1 MSCSQAFP
9 ATALLW
15 KKLTGGALGWVGFS
29 GKHQDGWLVG
39 AGTLSRNAGTP
50 EAHLIQTGGK
60 AGQAPLAEAH
70 RLHVLLYVFL
80 VGALGSGLFG
90 LTIPPGSAVEK
101 VD

>member
-15 KKLTGGALGWVGFS
+15 KKLTGDHLGWVGFS

-39 AGTLSRNAGTP
+39 EGTLSGGTP

-70 RLHVLLYVFL
+70 RLYVLLYVFL
-80 VGALGSGLFG
+80 VGALDS
-90 LTIPPGSAVEK
+90 PPLCCRKS
-101 VD
+101 